1 MANIINRAIFEI
13 AKRSEKK
20 NREYLVSSF
29 ANVGP
34 LIPMLETLDNQ
45 VLYGRRGTGKTHIFT
60 YILDNI
66 EKQNNVGVYIDMR
79 NIGSNG
85 GIYADIRIPIAERA
99 SRLLIDTF
107 TAIHDQLIDYV
118 LTHDQDDID
127 LSKVGPILDELAD
140 AISHISV
147 EGDVSLI
154 YKDTDT
160 HIDGYNLKG
169 IISTDSVGIGG
180 NFSETNG
187 LTKYSE
193 KQVRGTE
200 RHRIHFPTFSDLL
213 RRLLRNIS
221 NRTIW
226 IFFDEWAEIPNDL
239 QPYLADLIRR
249 TLFPVT
255 GVIVKIAAIERRV
268 NFKIDVD
275 GDVSYIGI
283 EGGTE
288 LSSLDLDEFMVFD
301 NDSEKAKQFFL
312 DLLYNHIKQILLEKG
327 ENNIPDKKEFINKT
341 FTQINAFEELVR
353 AAEGV
358 PRDAINIIS
367 FAAMKTYDSKIS
379 VQNVRDAARQ
389 WYCKDKESVINS
401 KIGAAKLL
409 RWIIDEV
416 IGSRKARAFLL
427 SCDINDP
434 LIEYLYDARILHVVK
449 SNISAKDK
457 PGERYN
463 VYAID
468 YGAYVHLINTAN
480 AVAENST
487 DFIDV
492 PMIDYRSVRRAIL
505 DIEKFYDDS
514 TSKDMAQS

>member
-1 MANIINRAIFEI
+1 MANVINRAIFEI

-29 ANVGP
+29 TNVGP

-60 YILDNI
+60 YILSNI

-85 GIYADIRIPIAERA
+85 GIYADIRLPIAERA

-118 LTHDQDDID
+118 LSHEDID
-127 LSKVGPILDELAD
+127 LSKVGPILENLAN
-140 AISHISV
+140 AISQISV
-147 EGDVSLI
+147 EGDVALI
-154 YKDTDT
+154 SKDTDV
-160 HIDGYNLKG
+160 HAGEYSLKG
-169 IISTDSVGIGG
+169 AMSTESIGIEAYS
-180 NFSETNG
+180 SETDES
-187 LTKYSE
+187 TRYIE
-193 KQVRGTE
+193 KQIKGTE

-213 RRLLRNIS
+213 RRLLRNMFDRS
-221 NRTIW
+221 IW

-255 GVIVKIAAIERRV
+255 GIVVKIAAIERRT
-268 NFKIDVD
+268 NFKIDSD
-275 GDVSYIGI
+275 RSYIGI
-283 EGGTE
+283 ESGAE
-288 LSSLDLDEFMVFD
+288 LSSLDLNEFMVFD
-301 NDSEKAKQFFL
+301 NDSEKSKQFFL
-312 DLLYNHIKQILLEKG
+312 DLLYNHIKQILLEKK
-327 ENNIPDKKEFINKT
+327 ESNIPNKREFINKT
-341 FTQINAFEELVR
+341 FTQVNAFEELVR

-358 PRDAINIIS
+358 PRDVINIIGV
-367 FAAMKTYDSKIS
+367 AAMKAYESKIS

-389 WYCKDKESVINS
+389 WYCKDKEGVVNS
-401 KIGAAKLL
+401 RIGAAKLL

-427 SCDINDP
+427 SCDINDS

-480 AVAENST
+480 AVVENST

-492 PMIDYRSVRRAIL
+492 PIIDYRSVRRAIL
-505 DIEKFYDDS
+505 NVEKFYEDS
-514 TSKDMAQS
+514 KLKDMAQS